1 MTAEPA
7 SVDIELPV
15 GAIEE
20 FFSERAKAV
29 DSGDADLRA
38 GLRYLA
44 ELGLLA
50 HPELQVSCD
59 VVTAVARCCLA
70 SAFSVWAHTM
80 VAEYLSMSASPR
92 LQSQV
97 PRLRDAAVI
106 GSTAMAPAMQNLVG
120 LADLGVRFTRNDDVL
135 VVDGAVRWASNL
147 FADGFLVVFGAAGA
161 AGGDDRER
169 VIVAVPSD
177 APGVVAGPPLGLLA
191 LGATCSSNVTFDK
204 VRVDPE
210 WVVSTQFDTYLRAV
224 KPRFLL
230 LQSAFCIGLAQAA
243 VASARSGL
251 GRSFDVFQAEHNR
264 LTATLGLIEERQRR
278 LVGSLGP
285 ARSVVEHRLEAAEI
299 AQAAVALEL
308 RVTGGGGYR
317 APSPTSRRV
326 REAAFL
332 PIQSP
337 TEGHLRWEL
346 ARTHGAGDTPMTSSV
361 R

>member
-7 SVDIELPV
+7 SVGVELPV

-38 GLRYLA
+38 GLHYLA

-80 VAEYLSMSASPR
+80 VAEYLSISASPR

-147 FADGFLVVFGAAGA
+147 FADGFLVVFGAAGGD
-161 AGGDDRER
+161 GGER

-204 VRVDPE
+204 VRVGPE
-210 WVVSTQFDTYLRAV
+210 WVVSTQFETYLRAV

-230 LQSAFCIGLAQAA
+230 LQSSFCIGLAQAA

-251 GRSFDVFQAEHNR
+251 GRSFDVFHAEHDR
-264 LTATLGLIEERQRR
+264 LTAVLGLIEARQRG

-285 ARSVVEHRLEAAEI
+285 AQSVVEHRLEAAET

-317 APSPTSRRV
+317 APSPTARRV

-346 ARTHGAGDTPMTSSV
+346 ARAHGACDTPVTSSA

>member
-7 SVDIELPV
+7 SVGVELPV

-38 GLRYLA
+38 GLHYLA

-80 VAEYLSMSASPR
+80 VAEYLSISASPR

-135 VVDGAVRWASNL
+135 VVDGTVRWASNL
-147 FADGFLVVFGAAGA
+147 FADGFLVVFGAAG
-161 AGGDDRER
+161 GDGRER

-204 VRVDPE
+204 VRVGPE
-210 WVVSTQFDTYLRAV
+210 WVVSTQFETYLRAV

-230 LQSAFCIGLAQAA
+230 LQSSFCIGLAQAA

-251 GRSFDVFQAEHNR
+251 GRSFDVFQAEHDR
-264 LTATLGLIEERQRR
+264 LTAALGLIEARQRR

-285 ARSVVEHRLEAAEI
+285 AQSVVEHRLGAAET

-317 APSPTSRRV
+317 APSPTARRV

-346 ARTHGAGDTPMTSSV
+346 ARAHGACDTPVTSSA

>member
-7 SVDIELPV
+7 SVGVELPV

-20 FFSERAKAV
+20 FFSARAKAV

-147 FADGFLVVFGAAGA
+147 FADGFLVVFGAAGGD
-161 AGGDDRER
+161 GGER

-204 VRVDPE
+204 VRVGPE
-210 WVVSTQFDTYLRAV
+210 WVVSTQFETYLRAV

-230 LQSAFCIGLAQAA
+230 LQSSFCIGLAQAA
-243 VASARSGL
+243 VACARSGL
-251 GRSFDVFQAEHNR
+251 GRSFDVFQAEHDR
-264 LTATLGLIEERQRR
+264 FTAALGLIEARQRR

-285 ARSVVEHRLEAAEI
+285 ARSVVEHRLEAAET

-317 APSPTSRRV
+317 APSPTARRV

-346 ARTHGAGDTPMTSSV
+346 ARAHRAGDAPVTSSA